1 MDSEWGMF
9 VTIQHRDYE
18 LEQKRLDETVRQIEK
33 EIELL
38 RQDVREATD
47 DYVKQVV
54 NSKKAKELRYLE
66 EYGREKPYFGRVD
79 FLKDETYELDRVYIG
94 KRGIVRS
101 DTFDSIVV
109 DWRAPIASLYYSG
122 ESKDAYYRT
131 SRGIVRG
138 EVKLKRNFAIEQGK
152 ITGIYDGALKET
164 IHREMGDPEDFLQEG
179 FIDEFL
185 AANLN
190 QTNDSRL
197 KDIVA
202 TIQSEQNDIIR
213 ADKDRPVV
221 VQGVAGSGKTTIAL
235 HRLSYLIYNY
245 QDTLASKKFMVFAP
259 NRLFLNYISEVLPEL
274 GVDDVQQST
283 FMDWA
288 ARMVKPMLPKGW
300 RVADPNKSLQLFFER
315 GQDRREQEAVWNRLH
330 FKGSL
335 ACRKTLDNLLQNLV
349 EEEIPYKK
357 LSFVYSKTKQVFTI
371 EADLIKSLF
380 TEQFRHLPYKNR
392 VEALRK
398 HLKQEMNKQLFAHL
412 REQKVDLDKQGL
424 TRFEKLLEQILDKYL
439 AVFPQPD
446 VFTLYREL
454 MEAPERLRRLS
465 PKEVTDEAV
474 ADICHS
480 SRQLFAQERIE
491 AEDLAALLYLKH
503 LVEGLQGAAHFD
515 HAVVDE
521 AQDLSP
527 LEITVITLM
536 TKRQSVTIV
545 GDIAQGIH
553 AYRGLHSWD
562 ELLEGVFTQPR
573 AEYYTLAQSYRSTVE
588 IMRCANQVLH
598 AIQLP
603 ETVLAKPVLRHGK
616 KPQMLPFPDRTQLWE
631 EVSRQVDSFQ
641 REGFKTIAIVS
652 KSMEASKIAY
662 KALRD
667 RHPDLV
673 MLSSKDTAFPGGV
686 TVMPA
691 YLTKGLQ
698 FDVVILLDVHSYS
711 ASELDAKLLYVA
723 MTRPVHRLLMLHEQ
737 GQMTPLLQNL
747 PPDLLHDEPVN
758 G

>member
-1 MDSEWGMF
+1 M
-9 VTIQHRDYE
+9 TIHHRDYE
-18 LEQKRLDETVRQIEK
+18 LEQKRLDQTVKQIDH
-33 EIELL
+33 EIETL

-54 NSKKAKELRYLE
+54 NSKRAKDLLYLE
-66 EYGREKPYFGRVD
+66 DQGREKPYFGRVD
-79 FLKDETYELDRVYIG
+79 FLKDETYELDSVYIG

-131 SRGIVRG
+131 GRGIVRG
-138 EVKLKRNFAIEQGK
+138 EVKLKRNFAIEKGK

-164 IHREMGDPEDFLQEG
+164 IHREMGEPDEFLQEG

-245 QDTLASKKFMVFAP
+245 QDTIASKKFMVFAP
-259 NRLFLNYISEVLPEL
+259 NRLFLTYISEVLPEL

-283 FMDWA
+283 FVEWA

-300 RVADPNKSLQLFFER
+300 RIADPNKPLVLFFET
-315 GQDRREQEAVWNRLH
+315 GQDRREQEATWNRLH

-335 ACRKTLDNLLQNLV
+335 ACRQTLDNLLLHLV
-349 EEEIPYKK
+349 EEEIPFKK
-357 LSFVYSKTKQVFTI
+357 LSFVYNKTKQVFTI
-371 EADLIKSLF
+371 DGNVIKQLF
-380 TEQFRHLPYKNR
+380 IEQFGHLPYKNR

-398 HLKQEMNKQLFAHL
+398 HVKQEMSKQLFAHL
-412 REQKVDLDKQGL
+412 RELRVDLDKQGL
-424 TRFEKLLEQILDKYL
+424 AKFEKMLEQILDKYL
-439 AVFPQPD
+439 SAFPQPD
-446 VFTLYREL
+446 VFALYRGL
-454 MEAPERLRRLS
+454 MGDAERLRKLA
-465 PKEVTDEAV
+465 PQEIPDAAV
-474 ADICHS
+474 EDISQS
-480 SRQLFAQERIE
+480 SRQLFEQERIE

-503 LVEGLQGAAHFD
+503 LLEGLEGAGQFD
-515 HAVVDE
+515 HSVVDE
-521 AQDLSP
+521 AQDLSA
-527 LEITVITLM
+527 LEIAVIGML

-553 AYRGLHSWD
+553 AYRGLHSWN

-588 IMRCANQVLH
+588 IMLCANQVLK
-598 AIQLP
+598 AIRLP
-603 ETVLAKPVLRHGK
+603 ETVLAKPVLRHGD
-616 KPQMLPFPDRTQLWE
+616 KPIMLPVTNRTELWE
-631 EVSRQVDSFQ
+631 QVTRRVGQYRQ
-641 REGFKTIAIVS
+641 EGFQTIAIVTKSIEES
-652 KSMEASKIAY
+652 KKAY
-662 KALRD
+662 KALRNTITD
-667 RHPDLV
+667 ITL
-673 MLSSKDTAFPGGV
+673 LSNKDTAFPGGV

-698 FDVVILLDVHSYS
+698 FDVVILLDVDTYS
-711 ASELDAKLLYVA
+711 SSELDAKLLYVA
-723 MTRPVHRLLMLHEQ
+723 MTRPVHRLLLMHTE
-737 GQMTPLLQNL
+737 GQMTPLLKDL
-747 PPDLLHDEPVN
+747 PSELLSDEKV
-758 G
+758 